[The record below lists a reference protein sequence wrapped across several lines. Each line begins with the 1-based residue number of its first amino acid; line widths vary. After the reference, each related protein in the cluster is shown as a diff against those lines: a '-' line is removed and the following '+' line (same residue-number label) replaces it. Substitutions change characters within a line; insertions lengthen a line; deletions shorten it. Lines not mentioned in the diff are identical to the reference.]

1 MSKMDGMEEGGSG
14 LTEGG
19 QTDPLGPK
27 SPLGSPASQTSH
39 LPPFPLP
46 LSLLHLLTSTAVR
59 KMVRCDRKGL
69 IRSRFPS
76 KSGS

>member
-39 LPPFPLP
+39 LPPFPCLCP
-46 LSLLHLLTSTAVR
+46 CYTSSPPQQSEKWCAVTER
-59 KMVRCDRKGL
+59 A
-69 IRSRFPS
+69 
-76 KSGS
+76 